1 MSKITLLKV
10 ESLLPLDAI
19 VAFWEEQGLEFGMS
33 KKQPFRIGE
42 SSWLDLTQAMDDRGT
57 GLADKELYD
66 GRLSQIERQAERKF
80 AAGWSRTKVER
91 WVLEKK
97 ERELEPMLLG
107 AARWIDMLE
116 MLSNR
121 SETKRIWIWVDW
133 NNDRLGEVEPLEGKT
148 IRLSA
153 ASPLDLVRLAKGEV
167 NVFER

>member
-10 ESLLPLDAI
+10 ESMLPLDAI
-19 VAFWEEQGLEFGMS
+19 VAFWKGQGLELGNG
-33 KKQPFRIGE
+33 KKQPLRIGE
-42 SSWLDLTQAMDDRGT
+42 SGWLDLTQAMDDLGN

-66 GRLSQIERQAERKF
+66 GRLQQIERQADRKF
-80 AAGWSRTKVER
+80 AVGWSRTKVER

-107 AARWIDMLE
+107 AARWIEMLE
-116 MLSNR
+116 MLLNR
-121 SETKRIWIWVDW
+121 SEKKRIWIWVDW

-148 IRLSA
+148 IRLSV

-167 NVFER
+167 HAFER